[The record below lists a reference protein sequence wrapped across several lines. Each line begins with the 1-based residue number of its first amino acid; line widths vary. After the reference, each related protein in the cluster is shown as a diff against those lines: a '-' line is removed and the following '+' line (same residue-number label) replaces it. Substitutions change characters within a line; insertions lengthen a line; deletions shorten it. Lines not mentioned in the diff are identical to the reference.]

1 MKRVVLALVLAALSD
16 SAAAAWVR
24 VGGNN
29 NLGCYADPTSIRR
42 TGSMVKMRSL
52 LDFKTPQTDQSIGG
66 KPYLSQKDQREY
78 DCKNERY
85 HLLYFSLRSG
95 QMDAGKIVHSDP
107 DPGEWSPVVPGSIG
121 EALWKFAC
129 GKK

>member
-1 MKRVVLALVLAALSD
+1 M
-16 SAAAAWVR
+16 R

-29 NLGCYADPTSIRR
+29 DILGSYADPATIRR

-52 LDFKTPQTDQSIGG
+52 LDFKTPHTDRSFGG

-85 HLLYFSLRSG
+85 RLLYFSLRSG
-95 QMDAGKIVHSDP
+95 QMDAGNTVHSDP
-107 DPGEWSPVVPGSIG
+107 DPGKWSPVVPGSIG